1 MPEVLHPQNQR
12 RQTMKRFLMALA
24 LSCALSTTAL
34 AGNIP
39 TSGITPPPP
48 PEDTQT
54 TSSDSVSFTDY
65 AAPESE
71 DSLLTMLLTIIGVI

>member
-54 TSSDSVSFTDY
+54 TSSDSVSSTDY

>member
-1 MPEVLHPQNQR
+1 
-12 RQTMKRFLMALA
+12 MKRFLMALA

-48 PEDTQT
+48 PPPENTQT
-54 TSSDSVSFTDY
+54 TSSDSVSSTDY
-65 AAPESE
+65 AAPRSE
-71 DSLLTMLLTIIGVI
+71 DSLLTMLLTIIGII

>member
-1 MPEVLHPQNQR
+1 
-12 RQTMKRFLMALA
+12 MKRFLMALA

-48 PEDTQT
+48 EDPQT
-54 TSSDSVSFTDY
+54 MSSDSVSSTDY
-65 AAPESE
+65 AAPGSE
-71 DSLLTMLLTIIGVI
+71 DSLLAILLTIISVI